1 MTPGGERET
10 AGRLPLWGDMADDA
24 KHMKRR
30 PVTRYPGYQRLLP
43 GSPRGAGAEGKRKAA
58 SPMEAARSNLNRGE
72 VWFAAPVAPTIFAG
86 AEKRQEPPA
95 RCRRPPG
102 RGTSESLPEKLRPR
116 PRWPRPSRDESK
128 NSHVPIDHRHVA
140 APVPATTGGYF
151 QNGKHR
157 VLWSLPVRGGSFSLH
172 PRRPSLRGGV
182 KSETVVELFCRKS
195 PGGVSH
201 LPQRPQRSSPC
212 LFRPPSRRGLSA
224 VSPAVPIPALVSLVR
239 AYGGASFAPTPRL
252 LGASL
257 PLRRYV
263 RRVGFGTW
271 PRGAVFPAFPVVHED
286 ILQK

>member
-1 MTPGGERET
+1 M
-10 AGRLPLWGDMADDA
+10 LPLSFGGMTTET
-24 KHMKRR
+24 KRR
-30 PVTRYPGYQRLLP
+30 PVALGQAISGFRLLST
-43 GSPRGAGAEGKRKAA
+43 GSGSRWKKKAA
-58 SPMEAARSNLNRGE
+58 STMLTASGRGST
-72 VWFAAPVAPTIFAG
+72 VRKVTCRKI
-86 AEKRQEPPA
+86 QEPPA
-95 RCRRPPG
+95 RCRRP
-102 RGTSESLPEKLRPR
+102 R
-116 PRWPRPSRDESK
+116 PRWQPFCLASAQT
-128 NSHVPIDHRHVA
+128 IA
-140 APVPATTGGYF
+140 APVPATTVGSVAAG
-151 QNGKHR
+151 Q
-157 VLWSLPVRGGSFSLH
+157 GGSFSLH

-271 PRGAVFPAFPVVHED
+271 PRGAVFPAFPVVHGCR
-286 ILQK
+286 LFV